1 MSGLKKSYIDIK
13 TIELVENQTVSEKNG
28 RFQG

>member
-1 MSGLKKSYIDIK
+1 MSGLRKSYIDIK